1 MSSQTRKASEEFAWC
16 LGTETH
22 QMIDGKVPTSHTHA
36 AKTQTNPRSL
46 TALQHFFLFDQQCD
60 RQKPRTSI
68 SSIDSTTDMPNNWQ
82 SSVQTLRHI
91 PSAGISFFF
100 SNISQDVQTQV
111 YCLCE
116 LVDFQNQN
124 S

>member
-1 MSSQTRKASEEFAWC
+1 MMSSQTRKASEEFAWC

-68 SSIDSTTDMPNNWQ
+68 SS
-82 SSVQTLRHI
+82 VQTLRHI